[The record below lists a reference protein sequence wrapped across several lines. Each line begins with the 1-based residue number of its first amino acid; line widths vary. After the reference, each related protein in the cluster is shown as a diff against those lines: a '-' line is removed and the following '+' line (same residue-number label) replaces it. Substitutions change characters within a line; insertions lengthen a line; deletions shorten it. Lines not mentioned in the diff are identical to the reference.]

1 MHFKKSFGIK
11 RIRRTIKSEVKDK
24 REDKQTRKEEEG
36 GRINGVGAL
45 NLSIKEYCRNGLT
58 TTKNYPLVCKW
69 VLLLVR
75 DPCFMYAGLLVCSM
89 ETICL
94 VVAWHVG
101 RVRLSLSLGR
111 CVAWRSAR
119 TNAAQDGS
127 ECQLR
132 RSSAAR
138 Y

>member
-1 MHFKKSFGIK
+1 M
-11 RIRRTIKSEVKDK
+11 RRDIE
-24 REDKQTRKEEEG
+24 ERKEEEG
-36 GRINGVGAL
+36 GRINRVGAF
-45 NLSIKEYCRNGLT
+45 NLSAKEYCRNGFMST
-58 TTKNYPLVCKW
+58 NNYPLVWKW

-101 RVRLSLSLGR
+101 RVRLSLSPGR

-132 RSSAAR
+132 RSSAASC
-138 Y
+138 